1 MLSHARTFEHGIP
14 LTCSQVSGRSAHMT
28 LDNLLSRMRLADQ
41 AGVSAT
47 TLKNWSARSDRPL
60 QTVMTPSGS
69 QMYSWRLLLR
79 FCDEHPELRGVE
91 TVVARSRQSLH
102 RAPEPTSPSDQAT
115 LRAALR
121 DLKTAVDRSVAAT
134 VRQAQ
139 LARETAAAHAE
150 VVEALRD
157 TIRALDSAM
166 TSMTAPEHLP
176 GDFA

>member
-1 MLSHARTFEHGIP
+1 
-14 LTCSQVSGRSAHMT
+14 MT
-28 LDNLLSRMRLADQ
+28 LDDLLSRMRLADQ

-47 TLKNWSARSDRPL
+47 TLKNWSKRSDRPL
-60 QTVMTPSGS
+60 QTMMTPSGS

-91 TVVARSRQSLH
+91 TVIDRSRQMLH
-102 RAPEPTSPSDQAT
+102 PVAEPTSPSDQAT

-121 DLKTAVDRSVAAT
+121 DLKTAVERSVAAT
-134 VRQAQ
+134 VRSAQ
-139 LARETAAAHAE
+139 LAQETAAAHAE
-150 VVEALRD
+150 VVAALRD
-157 TIRALDSAM
+157 TIRAYDSAM